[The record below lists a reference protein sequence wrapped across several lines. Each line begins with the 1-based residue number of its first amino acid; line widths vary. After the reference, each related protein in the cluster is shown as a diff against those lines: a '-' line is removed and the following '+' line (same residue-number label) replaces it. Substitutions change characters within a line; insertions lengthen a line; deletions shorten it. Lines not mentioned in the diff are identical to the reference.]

1 MVYVLIIGKRTPIY
15 GMPMHDEWVES
26 VYGVYNSRE
35 VAEKHWP
42 KNDENEMYHIE
53 EHKLVED

>member
-1 MVYVLIIGKRTPIY
+1 MVYVLIVGERTPVY
-15 GMPMHDEWVES
+15 GAWHIDEWVEK
-26 VYGVYNSRE
+26 VYGVYSSRE

-42 KNDENEMYHIE
+42 KNDENRMYHIE